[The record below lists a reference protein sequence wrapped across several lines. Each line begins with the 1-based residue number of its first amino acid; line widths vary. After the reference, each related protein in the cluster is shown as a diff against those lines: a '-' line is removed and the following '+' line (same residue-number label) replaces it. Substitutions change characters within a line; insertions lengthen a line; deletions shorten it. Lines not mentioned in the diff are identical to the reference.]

1 MNQKIHKEYDVVV
14 LTDQRAGTDRT
25 GTVVQKESGS
35 CRGFGFI
42 R

>member
-1 MNQKIHKEYDVVV
+1 MNREMYKEYDVVV

-25 GTVVQKESGS
+25 GTVIQKESGS
-35 CRGFGFI
+35 QRGFGFI